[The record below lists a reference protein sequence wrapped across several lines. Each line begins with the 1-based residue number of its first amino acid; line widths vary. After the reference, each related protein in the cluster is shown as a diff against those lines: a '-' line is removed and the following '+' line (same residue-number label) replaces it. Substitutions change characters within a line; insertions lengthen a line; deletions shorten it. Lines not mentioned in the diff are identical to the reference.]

1 MGQSKEYFLK
11 LREQEY
17 QELSNDEKIYLNR
30 LGMITKH
37 IPSEEDEKED
47 ERVKE
52 FNKAIKKAY
61 EERDKYLFNKRNK

>member
-37 IPSEEDEKED
+37 IPSKED
-47 ERVKE
+47 ENSDEKVKDY
-52 FNKAIKKAY
+52 NKAIKKAY